1 MDRTAWIVIV
11 LCVVGL
17 IGYQWFYTEQY
28 VKPAEEAARA
38 AEEAATAASPAEADA
53 TASPTGTPATAVATP
68 TATPAPTPEASL
80 SARTEV
86 LGGEKAEYLFNND
99 TGGIE
104 QVNLLLHTGENEEAV
119 ALNGDN
125 KMPIGALGFGT
136 EPAAGGFMMTI
147 DEAAQR
153 ALFEKNDSDGLKT
166 TKVFRLP
173 DENDDDTLYE
183 VRMTLRFKNEG
194 EAPVARGDYY
204 VGAGSASPIHE
215 SDQPIYTRFDWF
227 RDGDMSGIDVNWFP
241 ASSIPVIGI
250 QTRGPRDLYF
260 EQAQAINWSAVTSQY
275 FATIITA
282 TEPEGSYVW
291 ARRFVA
297 EDAESADSG
306 KAVYGIQGALGFPG
320 FTLEPGQELVREFT
334 IFSGPKEYDR
344 LKELGTGQ
352 QDVLRFG
359 FFKPISLFLLWG
371 MNTLYGFVHSYAL
384 AIILLTLII
393 KTLLWPLQNKATQ
406 SMKRMSLLSPKM
418 TELREKYKDDPQKM
432 NEELMKLYKEY
443 KINPLGGC
451 LPMLIQIPIFF
462 GFYSMLGTA
471 IELRNSSFLWINDLS
486 QPDTV
491 GYILGFPINLLPLL
505 MAGTMVWQMA
515 ITPKT
520 GDAMQQRVM
529 MFLPVIFVVF
539 AYNFAS
545 ALSLYWTTQNLFS
558 IVQLYL
564 TRNQAPPELVKAEP
578 AAPKKK
584 PGSGGQPHQQ
594 SKRRKRKK

>member
-1 MDRTAWIVIV
+1 MDRTSWIVIV

-28 VKPAEEAARA
+28 IKPAEEAHKARQAA
-38 AEEAATAASPAEADA
+38 AEAAATPETEEGQAAASP
-53 TASPTGTPATAVATP
+53 TP
-68 TATPAPTPEASL
+68 TPEAIPAPTPEASL

-86 LGGEKAEYLFNND
+86 LGGDNAEYLFNND

-104 QVNLLLHTGENEEAV
+104 QVVLLLHEGEDEQAV
-119 ALNGDN
+119 SLNGDD

-136 EPAAGGFMMTI
+136 EPAVGGFMMTI
-147 DEAAQR
+147 DEAAGR
-153 ALFEKNDSDGLKT
+153 ALFEKSEGDGLRT
-166 TKVFRLP
+166 TKLFRLP
-173 DENDDDTLYE
+173 EEGDEEALYK
-183 VRMTLRFKNEG
+183 VRMTLRFRNEG
-194 EAPVARGDYY
+194 NAPVARGDYY

-215 SDQPIYTRFDWF
+215 RGPPMYTRFDWY

-241 ASSIPVIGI
+241 VSRIPVLGI
-250 QTRGPRDLYF
+250 QTRGARELYF
-260 EQAQAINWSAVTSQY
+260 EQAQAIGWAAVTSQY

-282 TEPEGSYVW
+282 EEPTGSYVW
-291 ARRFVA
+291 ARQFLA
-297 EDAESADSG
+297 EEDHPADNG
-306 KAVYGIQGALGFPG
+306 KPVFGIQGALGFPG
-320 FTLEPGQELVREFT
+320 FTLEPGQEVVREFV

-359 FFKPISLFLLWG
+359 FFKPISLSLLWG
-371 MNTLYGFVHSYAL
+371 MNTLNGWVHSYAL

-393 KTLLWPLQNKATQ
+393 KTCLWPLQNKATQ

-471 IELRNSSFLWINDLS
+471 IELRNSSFFWINDLS

-491 GYILGFPINLLPLL
+491 GYVLGFPINLLPLL
-505 MAGTMVWQMA
+505 MAATMVWQMA
-515 ITPKT
+515 IMPRT
-520 GDAMQQRVM
+520 GDAMQQRIM
-529 MFLPVIFVVF
+529 MFLPIIFVVF

-564 TRNQAPPELVKAEP
+564 TRNQAPPELVKKEP
-578 AAPKKK
+578 EAPKKK
-584 PGSGGQPHQQ
+584 QPKLGGGGTPHQQ
-594 SKRRKRKK
+594 PKRRKRKK